1 MKMIALA
8 PAVFALALAGCAE
21 PATDAAAPATVA
33 PASDA
38 AAPAAALAP
47 LDAPIDFRGTWVLNT
62 DRGENLGMMK
72 AVNETI
78 VATQTPE
85 QVTFDMTDVFAGVT
99 TTRTVVYDLN
109 GAVMQNEAAMGAASE
124 TVSRWDGDKL
134 VTTWTEEGA
143 IAGTQTERT
152 EIRWLSDAGRTLNVS
167 MGRADNPP
175 IVFVYE
181 KAE

>member
-1 MKMIALA
+1 MKIIAFAPALLALA
-8 PAVFALALAGCAE
+8 IAGCAE
-21 PATDAAAPATVA
+21 PASDAGSPAASAPATSA
-33 PASDA
+33 P
-38 AAPAAALAP
+38 APAAELAP
-47 LDAPIDFRGTWVLNT
+47 LDAPVDFRGTWVLNT

-72 AVNETI
+72 AVKETI
-78 VATQTPE
+78 IATQTAE

-124 TVSRWDGDKL
+124 TVTSWDGDKL
-134 VTTWTEEGA
+134 VTTWTADGA
-143 IAGTQTERT
+143 IGGTTTERT
-152 EIRWLSDAGRTLNVS
+152 EIRWLTDDGRTLNVS

-175 IVFVYE
+175 ILFVYE